1 MKCQKCGADLQ
12 DDVRFCRECGQK
24 VEQQIAYCRE
34 CGNKVAPGSKF
45 CSNCGTKVS
54 IDSDVQH
61 SINEEDKTYEEQEE
75 EQYFELPLA
84 PKNSQEYSDSPD
96 NFFERALQFTKR
108 KIKEFWNKRSLYG
121 KVITVFVSVF
131 VFLGLIAFLFG
142 KNTAGTIAII
152 QVVLTVVALLMK
164 KQIIKGPKTW
174 LHIVALG
181 LAVVLLFPYVN
192 LFRGNFRNVETA
204 TEATTEPTI
213 EIATKPT
220 IETAIEQ
227 IVEATTEPTI
237 EVTEALEK
245 LQWPRNPLAELIPI
259 PTSEYGKVQYS
270 NDDELQIW
278 VDQVSKDDFDAY
290 ISACVEKG
298 FTNIKKESNYEFEAT
313 NHDGYQLRLY
323 HSNTDGMRIT
333 VKQPLYEV
341 ELTLDCIP
349 NLLFNKYDVTAWVDD
364 VEIASVVHGGESTV
378 KLELEQG
385 SHTLVVKKHGW
396 KEPKGTV
403 TFDIVANT
411 IVTYQ
416 LSCGEDVISLKQT
429 EYIELRELSE
439 TEARVSAAASELKYD
454 NYKDVVDALTEAGFT
469 NIKTNILYDI
479 VWGWTSEG
487 EVDSVSI
494 AGNTDFKT
502 GAIFNKDAEV
512 VVTYHMNEDDD
523 PSRIKMTKKAS
534 DYEGKNYSEVQKI
547 FKDFGFMNIVL
558 EKTETTDTSY
568 DDGEVYRITIDYEHF
583 EVGDAY
589 KPDDKVLIK
598 YYKVDAT
605 AGSTLETDP
614 TKETTEYVETVLTV
628 DNCEDLAKLI
638 HMDWQ
643 KDRTAISNFASK
655 YKGDTIRL
663 EMLTAY
669 VEQNGNYKTRFN
681 YTLYAVEGEN
691 VMLSGPVF
699 VFEDVN
705 YYDLNLVGPNI
716 PDAFGTGVHCEVKAK
731 IVGFKDGMILLDPE
745 TITVIKVY

>member
-1 MKCQKCGADLQ
+1 MKCCACGTDLE
-12 DDVRFCRECGQK
+12 DGVLFCRECGQK
-24 VEQQIAYCRE
+24 VEQQIAFCRE
-34 CGNKVAPGSKF
+34 CGSKVAPGSKF
-45 CSNCGTKVS
+45 CSNCGAKVI
-54 IDSDVQH
+54 IDTDVQY
-61 SINEEDKTYEEQEE
+61 SSNEEDETYEEELQEEQEE
-75 EQYFELPLA
+75 CFEVPLA
-84 PKNSQEYSDSPD
+84 PKNSLGYSGPPD
-96 NFFERALQFTKR
+96 NLFERALQFVKR

-121 KVITVFVSVF
+121 KVITVFISVF

-152 QVVLTVVALLMK
+152 QIVLTVVALLMK

-192 LFRGNFRNVETA
+192 LFRGNVRNVETA

-213 EIATKPT
+213 EIATQPTVETASKQTVEETTEST
-220 IETAIEQ
+220 IET
-227 IVEATTEPTI
+227 
-237 EVTEALEK
+237 TEALEK

-298 FTNIKKESNYEFEAT
+298 FTNIKKESSYEFEAT

-364 VEIASVVHGGESTV
+364 VEITSVVHGGESTV

-411 IVTYQ
+411 IVAYQ

-439 TEARVSAAASELKYD
+439 TEARVPAAASELKYD

-512 VVTYHMNEDDD
+512 VVTYHMYEDDD

-547 FKDFGFMNIVL
+547 FEDFGFTNIVL

-598 YYKVDAT
+598 YYSVKVVAT
-605 AGSTLETDP
+605 ES
-614 TKETTEYVETVLTV
+614 TTETPATTQATEAAEVDVSGVVLPPDGLKIAKDFDSKGKTTIYYINVDGQYNKPTLKKWGSATVTDGVAEYLDYLKELGFDVTVTDTSSKEPYSGFHVYETNFKVSNADVTWTMYLCIQDEKYVEYEL
-628 DNCEDLAKLI
+628 DI
-638 HMDWQ
+638 H
-643 KDRTAISNFASK
+643 
-655 YKGDTIRL
+655 L
-663 EMLTAY
+663 
-669 VEQNGNYKTRFN
+669 
-681 YTLYAVEGEN
+681 
-691 VMLSGPVF
+691 
-699 VFEDVN
+699 
-705 YYDLNLVGPNI
+705 
-716 PDAFGTGVHCEVKAK
+716 
-731 IVGFKDGMILLDPE
+731 PE
-745 TITVIKVY
+745 